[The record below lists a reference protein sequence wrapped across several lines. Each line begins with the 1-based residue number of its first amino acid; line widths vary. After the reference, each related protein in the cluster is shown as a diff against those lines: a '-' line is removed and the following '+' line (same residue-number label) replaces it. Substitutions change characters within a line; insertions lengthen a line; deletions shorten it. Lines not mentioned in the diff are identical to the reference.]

1 MKSTM
6 KLEIKYNEIS
16 KYFTQQ
22 IQHTHTESNQVFKY
36 FHEPRYIYLSLEKKK
51 RRRRTN
57 RMDGPRPLYG
67 AVFYTACPII
77 DRFNYKRN
85 RGGTPIDIESEYRIQ
100 IYQGVNIECN
110 SYNAPRFY
118 LRLQR
123 NALQVVRF
131 AFGPIVS

>member
-1 MKSTM
+1 MSYHFNTTKNTI
-6 KLEIKYNEIS
+6 KLQIKCNEIS

-22 IQHTHTESNQVFKY
+22 TQHIHRKQLSAQIF
-36 FHEPRYIYLSLEKKK
+36 PQYIYLSLK
-51 RRRRTN
+51 RKRTS
-57 RMDGPRPLYG
+57 RMNGPRPLYG
-67 AVFYTACPII
+67 AVFYTGCPII

-118 LRLQR
+118 LRQSRLQR
-123 NALQVVRF
+123 NAL
-131 AFGPIVS
+131 